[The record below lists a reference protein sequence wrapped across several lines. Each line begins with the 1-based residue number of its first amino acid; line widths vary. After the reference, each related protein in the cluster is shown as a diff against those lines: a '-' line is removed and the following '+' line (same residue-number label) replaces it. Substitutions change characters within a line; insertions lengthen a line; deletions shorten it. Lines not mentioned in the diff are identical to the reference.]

1 MIKDER
7 CLCFHLGNESFAI
20 PLLSVKEV
28 MAMPAVAPIPQAPAS
43 FLGMMNLRGQVI
55 GVIDLRQK
63 LGIQPKKNQEEKA
76 VIILDF
82 NDFRIGAVVDMID
95 SVQTL
100 EAEKRQEKP
109 KIQGPVSHEY
119 ITSVYLTNDKFILI
133 LDIQKILGVAESNF
147 AKNIPQPST
156 AKSA

>member
-1 MIKDER
+1 MSQQDER
-7 CLCFHLGNESFAI
+7 CLCFHLGAESFAI

-28 MAMPAVAPIPQAPAS
+28 MAMPSVAPIPQAPPS

-82 NDFRIGAVVDMID
+82 NDFRIGAVVDLID

-100 EAEKRQEKP
+100 ANEKRQDKP
-109 KIQGPVSHEY
+109 KMQGPVSHEY
-119 ITSVYLTNDKFILI
+119 ITSVYLTDEKFILI
-133 LDIQKILGVAESNF
+133 LDIQKIIGIGDQSF
-147 AKNIPQPST
+147 AKKIQQP
-156 AKSA
+156 AQKAA